1 MDALMI
7 YFLCVAGYF
16 LLCLVIIIVDD
27 IFSDYRLN
35 EAHINAMKEEYER
48 KKAEKKLRKSAR
60 RPKGHWEFNG
70 GSLSS
75 HWVPDKEPDLID
87 IGRY

>member
-7 YFLCVAGYF
+7 YFLCVAGF
-16 LLCLVIIIVDD
+16 ILLCSVIIIVAS
-27 IFSDYRLN
+27 IFSDYRPN
-35 EAHINAMKEEYER
+35 EAQMKAMKDEYER
-48 KKAEKKLRKSAR
+48 KKAEKKRRKLAR

-75 HWVPDKEPDLID
+75 HWVPDKEEKLLD
-87 IGRY
+87 I